1 MELFPKVNPHESIG
15 SRSFSLEH
23 LSLLSKTPVTMF
35 VTQEC
40 ISKTIVDLQKD
51 QTASKAGISTN

>member
-1 MELFPKVNPHESIG
+1 MELFPKVNPHESIDP
-15 SRSFSLEH
+15 RSFSLEH
-23 LSLLSKTPVTMF
+23 LSLLSKTSVTMF

-40 ISKTIVDLQKD
+40 ISKATVDLQKD